1 MRIFITGGAGYKGT
15 ALTKK
20 LLEGGFKVTVCDTFW
35 FGDFLGKHKNLN
47 KIRLNINDI
56 KQKDIE
62 NHDAIIHLASIAND
76 PGSLLNSKLSWET
89 IVLGTYKLCV
99 LAKSVGIRKF
109 IYASSGSVYG
119 FRKERHVREDCP
131 LEPLS
136 DYNKCKMVAERTI
149 MSFSKDLDYIIVRPA
164 TVCGISPRM
173 RLDVSVNMFVF
184 QAFKDKQLNIFGG
197 KQIRPNIHIDD
208 IISIYIYFLK
218 NKKSG
223 IYNAGFENIS
233 IENIA
238 KQVSKKFDKSKLIFT
253 KSNDP
258 RSYRLN
264 SDKLLK
270 IGFKPKKNVSSAI
283 DELTDY
289 FSSTK
294 FREETHMYTVRH
306 MKKLKL

>member
-1 MRIFITGGAGYKGT
+1 MYSRDIEKQVFFGLNFNQKIIRFLSHCLIKIQDKSRKSHLEIEFKKKTRKKMGEIAVNLAKKVSYSGAGTVEFIMDQKENFYFLEMNTRVQVEHPITEMITGIDIVKEMIRVSYGH
-15 ALTKK
+15 K
-20 LLEGGFKVTVCDTFW
+20 LSF
-35 FGDFLGKHKNLN
+35 
-47 KIRLNINDI
+47 

-62 NHDAIIHLASIAND
+62 KHDAIIHLASIAND

-119 FRKERHVREDCP
+119 FRRGRHVREDCP

-149 MSFSKDLDYIIVRPA
+149 MSFSKDLDYTIVRPA

-197 KQIRPNIHIDD
+197 KQNVFLGKTYFCGKNM
-208 IISIYIYFLK
+208 ISGVNKMVFGVNKNSLFL
-218 NKKSG
+218 
-223 IYNAGFENIS
+223 
-233 IENIA
+233 
-238 KQVSKKFDKSKLIFT
+238 
-253 KSNDP
+253 
-258 RSYRLN
+258 
-264 SDKLLK
+264 
-270 IGFKPKKNVSSAI
+270 
-283 DELTDY
+283 
-289 FSSTK
+289 
-294 FREETHMYTVRH
+294 
-306 MKKLKL
+306 